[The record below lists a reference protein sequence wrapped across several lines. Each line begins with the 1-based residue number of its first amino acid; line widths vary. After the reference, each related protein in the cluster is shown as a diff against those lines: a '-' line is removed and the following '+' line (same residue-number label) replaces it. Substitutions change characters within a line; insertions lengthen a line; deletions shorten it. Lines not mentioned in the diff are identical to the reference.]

1 MSLTYTTAV
10 KNARA
15 NALVNQIDVA
25 TNPATIILYS
35 GTAPIGVGAI
45 TTQVALVTLPLQKPC
60 YASITNGVITLN
72 AIIEQ
77 MVQATGTAGF
87 ARLLDGDGI
96 AIADMTIGI
105 NGSGEDIE
113 IPTVNLIQG
122 SYIRI
127 TTGQITEG

>member
-15 NALVNQIDVA
+15 NALVNQIDA
-25 TNPATIILYS
+25 ASTPATIILYS

-45 TTQVALVTLPLQKPC
+45 TTQVALVTLTLQKPC
-60 YASITNGVITLN
+60 FASITNGVITLN
-72 AIIEQ
+72 AITEQ

-87 ARLLDGDGI
+87 ARLLDGDGV

-113 IPTVNLIQG
+113 IPTVDLIQG